1 MAHKGQR
8 GEQGSVHSDKKT
20 DMTLVKTTCGGKRGK

>member
-20 DMTLVKTTCGGKRGK
+20 DMTIVKATCGGKRGK